1 MYKNFA
7 LTIVLTLIL
16 FSCGRSGVVLPS
28 ATGTRYEIL
37 VVMDQTAW
45 KAPGGR
51 ALVALFD
58 QDMKAMPQAEP
69 VMSIM
74 YCQPKDFGDILKP
87 SRNILITE
95 INPRFEVPKIT
106 YGRNTW
112 SQPQTVVKIEVASDS
127 ALTVLLNESGNKILD
142 YFLTTERN
150 RQIEIGKNYINH
162 KAKNEIE
169 TIFGIQV
176 DIPSELSKVTKGTD
190 FYWITNDHH
199 HTRKDMV
206 IYSYPYKDKNTFTKE
221 YLIAKRDS
229 FMKANIPGEFEGSYM
244 GTELVHYQPILR
256 EINVNDTYC
265 AEISGLWRMF
275 NGGSMG
281 GPFYSHTRVDEINKR
296 VITVEGFVFAPG
308 VKKRNHIRQLE
319 AAIYTV
325 KLPQEIN
332 VIKEVSVV
340 ADKKDTK

>member
-7 LTIVLTLIL
+7 LTIVLSLIL
-16 FSCGRSGVVLPS
+16 FSCGKSGVVLPS

-51 ALVALFD
+51 ALVALLD

-69 VMSIM
+69 VLSIM

-95 INPRFEVPKIT
+95 INPRFEIPKIT

-112 SQPQTVVKIEVASDS
+112 SQPQSIVKIEVASDS
-127 ALTVLLNESGNKILD
+127 ALTVLLKESGNKVLD

-176 DIPSELSKVTKGTD
+176 DVPSELTKVTKRTD

-206 IYSYPYKDKNTFTKE
+206 IYSYPYRDKNTFTKE

-244 GTELVHYQPILR
+244 GTELVHYQPIFR

-265 AEISGLWRMF
+265 AELSGLWRMF

-281 GPFYSHTRVDEINKR
+281 GPFYSHTRVDEINQR

-308 VKKRNHIRQLE
+308 AKKRNHIRQLE

-332 VIKEVSVV
+332 AIKEVSVV

>member
-37 VVMDQTAW
+37 VVMDQAAW

-51 ALVALFD
+51 ALVELLD
-58 QDMKAMPQAEP
+58 QDMKAMPQAES

-87 SRNILITE
+87 SRNILIAE
-95 INPRFEVPKIT
+95 INPRFETPKIT

-127 ALTVLLNESGNKILD
+127 ALTVLLNESGNKVLD

-169 TIFGIQV
+169 SIFGIQV
-176 DIPSELSKVTKGTD
+176 DIPSELSKITKGVD
-190 FYWITNDHH
+190 FYWVTNDHH
-199 HTRKDMV
+199 HIRKDMV
-206 IYSYPYKDKNTFTKE
+206 VYSYPYRDKNTFTKE

-229 FMKANIPGEFEGSYM
+229 FMKANIPGEFAGSYM
-244 GTELVHYQPILR
+244 GTELVHYQPLYR
-256 EINVNDTYC
+256 EINVNETYC
-265 AEISGLWRMF
+265 VELKGLWRIF

-308 VKKRNHIRQLE
+308 TKKRNHIRQLE
-319 AAIYTV
+319 AAVYTV